1 VLASETAGVS
11 IAILQLVVAA
21 GSMVVATTSRDDKA
35 ARSRA
40 LDLTHRTQSEKRLKD
55 SMFMTALLDSDRR
68 FKSLSLDWC
77 CTAMLAVL

>member
-1 VLASETAGVS
+1 MLASETAGVS

-35 ARSRA
+35 AHSRA
-40 LDLTHRTQSEKRLKD
+40 IDITHRTKAEKSLKD
-55 SMFMTALLDSDRR
+55 SMFMTAVLDSDRR
-68 FKSLSLDWC
+68 FKKLSLDWC